1 MPLTAKGEEILSS
14 MKATYGTE
22 KKAEEVFYASR
33 NKGTITGVDAANDQK
48 SPRRL
53 TYYATKL
60 PDKETWFQTPE
71 GYRIYK
77 NVPIARTG
85 SQNYLGYEIK
95 KNPGYKPEWNVGD
108 DEVITVYRPESE
120 VLAPEALA
128 SFEGKSVLDEH
139 PPDPQ
144 VLIDAVDEYDGI
156 SRGHVMNV
164 RTGER
169 LADGEIG
176 PIADLWV
183 KHPDLNLKIENG
195 LRDVSCGYTFMLAK
209 DEHGKFIMTE
219 IRGNH
224 VAVVPTGRAGR
235 LYGIGDSALESR
247 NRRTIMAKSNFF
259 QRIQAHGLKAWAAEA
274 KPDELMDGLAE
285 LSAVKDKDEVAEKA
299 TEEEKAERDKKA
311 KKDCE
316 DGTKDADFAG
326 LKRLIDE
333 WLEEEEGESEH
344 KGAAD
349 RFRGF
354 IKKKGGKDAVEYGED
369 EMTDA
374 DKLEEEE
381 KKDDKKEKKEAAED
395 ADALI
400 LPADEHS
407 KSEFSTGDAAK
418 HLLTLKPVIAACKS
432 KGAKDAY
439 NALCKGVRQV
449 KSGIKDGATDPFALL
464 TRISSA
470 DGAADNEA
478 EIPMFQ
484 FFNGKSHA
492 DGLKAYNDYVDRRA
506 ARARK

>member
-1 MPLTAKGEEILSS
+1 LCYILF
-14 MKATYGTE
+14 MA
-22 KKAEEVFYASR
+22 
-33 NKGTITGVDAANDQK
+33 
-48 SPRRL
+48 RL

-71 GYRIYK
+71 GYRIYR

-85 SQNYLGYEIK
+85 SQNYLGREIK
-95 KNPGYKPEWNVGD
+95 KNPGYKQEWNVGD
-108 DEVITVYRPESE
+108 EDLVTVYRPESE

-128 SFEGKSVLDEH
+128 SFEGKSVLDAH

-144 VLIDAVDEYDGI
+144 VLIDAVDEYDGV
-156 SRGHVMNV
+156 SQGHVMNV
-164 RTGER
+164 RSGER
-169 LADGEIG
+169 MADGEIG

-183 KHPDLNLKIENG
+183 KHPELNLKIENG

-247 NRRTIMAKSNFF
+247 NRRTSMAKSNFF

-299 TEEEKAERDKKA
+299 AEKEKAERDKKA
-311 KKDCE
+311 KDCAVGDEDEEETEEEKKERLAKRKEAKDKK
-316 DGTKDADFAG
+316 TAKDAA
-326 LKRLIDE
+326 
-333 WLEEEEGESEH
+333 
-344 KGAAD
+344 
-349 RFRGF
+349 
-354 IKKKGGKDAVEYGED
+354 EYGED

-381 KKDDKKEKKEAAED
+381 KKDKKEEKKEAAED

-418 HLLTLKPVIAACKS
+418 HLLALKPVIAACKS

-492 DGLKAYNDYVDRRA
+492 DGLKAYNEYVDRRA

>member
-1 MPLTAKGEEILSS
+1 MA
-14 MKATYGTE
+14 
-22 KKAEEVFYASR
+22 
-33 NKGTITGVDAANDQK
+33 
-48 SPRRL
+48 RL

-71 GYRIYK
+71 GYRIYR

-85 SQNYLGYEIK
+85 SQNYLGREIK
-95 KNPGYKPEWNVGD
+95 KNPGYREEWNVGD
-108 DEVITVYRPESE
+108 DEVVTVYRPESE
-120 VLAPEALA
+120 VLSPEALA

-164 RTGER
+164 RAGER
-169 LADGEIG
+169 MADGEIG

-183 KHPDLNLKIENG
+183 KHPDLNLKVENG

-224 VAVVPTGRAGR
+224 VAMVPTGRAGR

-247 NRRTIMAKSNFF
+247 NRSNSMAKPNFF

-274 KPDELMDGLAE
+274 KTDELMDGMAE

-299 TEEEKAERDKKA
+299 AEKEKAEREDKAERDKKA
-311 KKDCE
+311 KKDCSGS
-316 DGTKDADFAG
+316 DDADFKD
-326 LKRLIDE
+326 LRRLIDE

-374 DKLEEEE
+374 DKLEEDE
-381 KKDDKKEKKEAAED
+381 KKDKKEEKKEAAED

-478 EIPMFQ
+478 DVPMFQ

-492 DGLKAYNDYVDRRA
+492 DGLKAYNEYVDRRA

>member
-1 MPLTAKGEEILSS
+1 MA
-14 MKATYGTE
+14 
-22 KKAEEVFYASR
+22 
-33 NKGTITGVDAANDQK
+33 
-48 SPRRL
+48 RL

-71 GYRIYK
+71 GYRIYR

-85 SQNYLGYEIK
+85 SQNYLGREIK
-95 KNPGYKPEWNVGD
+95 KNPGYREEWNVGD
-108 DEVITVYRPESE
+108 DEVVTVYRPESE
-120 VLAPEALA
+120 VLSPEALA

-164 RTGER
+164 RAGER
-169 LADGEIG
+169 MADGEIG

-183 KHPDLNLKIENG
+183 KHPDLNLKVENG

-224 VAVVPTGRAGR
+224 VAMVPTGRAGR

-247 NRRTIMAKSNFF
+247 NRRTIMPNRLLIALGL
-259 QRIQAHGLKAWAAEA
+259 QAALKDA
-274 KPDELMDGLAE
+274 KPDEA
-285 LSAVKDKDEVAEKA
+285 SAIVDAAFKEAKGGKDEVESKAEAEREEKERKA
-299 TEEEKAERDKKA
+299 KDCAANDDEAETEEEKKERLAKRKEAKDKKA
-311 KKDCE
+311 K
-316 DGTKDADFAG
+316 DAA
-326 LKRLIDE
+326 
-333 WLEEEEGESEH
+333 
-344 KGAAD
+344 
-349 RFRGF
+349 
-354 IKKKGGKDAVEYGED
+354 EYGED

-374 DKLEEEE
+374 DKLEEDE
-381 KKDDKKEKKEAAED
+381 KKDKKDEKKEAAED

-492 DGLKAYNDYVDRRA
+492 DGLKAYNEYLDRRA

>member
-1 MPLTAKGEEILSS
+1 

-22 KKAEEVFYASR
+22 KKAERVFYASR

-95 KNPGYKPEWNVGD
+95 KNPGYREEWGIGD
-108 DEVITVYRPESE
+108 DEIVTVYRPESE

-144 VLIDAVDEYDGI
+144 ILIDAVDEYDSV
-156 SRGHVMNV
+156 SRGHAQNV
-164 RTGER
+164 HAGER
-169 LADGEIG
+169 MPDGEIG
-176 PIADLWV
+176 PVADLWV

-195 LRDVSCGYTFMLAK
+195 LRDVSCGYTFTLAK
-209 DEHGKFIMTE
+209 DEYGKFIMTE

-247 NRRTIMAKSNFF
+247 DRSNSMSKPTFI
-259 QRIQAHGLKAWAAEA
+259 QRIQALGFSAWAKEA
-274 KPDELMDGLAE
+274 KEEDLVDGLAE
-285 LSAVKDKDEVAEKA
+285 LSAVKDEDEVEKKAAEK
-299 TEEEKAERDKKA
+299 EKAERDKKG

-316 DGTKDADFAG
+316 DGTKDTDFKG
-326 LKRLIDE
+326 LRRLVDE
-333 WLEEEEGESEH
+333 WLEEEANESEH

-354 IKKKGGKDAVEYGED
+354 IKKKGGKDAEEFGED

-381 KKDDKKEKKEAAED
+381 RKDKKEEKKEAGKAGED

-407 KSEFSTGDAAK
+407 RSEFSTGDAAK
-418 HLLTLKPVIAACKS
+418 HLLALKTVIASCKNQ
-432 KGAKDAY
+432 GAKDAY

-449 KSGIKDGATDPFALL
+449 RSGIKDGANDPFVLL
-464 TRISSA
+464 TRITSA
-470 DGAADNEA
+470 DGAADNEP
-478 EIPMFQ
+478 EIAMFQ

-492 DGLKAYNDYVDRRA
+492 DGLKAYNEYLDRRA

>member
-1 MPLTAKGEEILSS
+1 MA
-14 MKATYGTE
+14 
-22 KKAEEVFYASR
+22 
-33 NKGTITGVDAANDQK
+33 
-48 SPRRL
+48 RRL
-53 TYYATKL
+53 SYYATKL

-71 GYRIYK
+71 GYRIYR

-95 KNPGYKPEWNVGD
+95 KNPGYKDEWNVGD
-108 DEVITVYRPESE
+108 DEIVTVYRPESE
-120 VLAPEALA
+120 VLSPEALA

-144 VLIDAVDEYDGI
+144 VLINAVDEYDAI
-156 SRGHVMNV
+156 SRGHIANV
-164 RTGER
+164 RAGER
-169 LADGEIG
+169 MPDGEVG

-224 VAVVPTGRAGR
+224 VAVVPAGRAGR

-247 NRRTIMAKSNFF
+247 NRSNSMAKPTLIE
-259 QRIQAHGLKAWAAEA
+259 RIQALGFKSWAAEA
-274 KPDELMDGLAE
+274 KPDELLDGIAE
-285 LSAVKDKDEVAEKA
+285 LSAVKDKDEVAEKVA
-299 TEEEKAERDKKA
+299 EEEKAERDKKA
-311 KKDCE
+311 KKDCSGE
-316 DGTKDADFAG
+316 KDADFKD
-326 LKRLIDE
+326 LRRLIDE
-333 WLEEEEGESEH
+333 WLEEEEGEAEH

-349 RFRGF
+349 RFKGF
-354 IKKKGGKDAVEYGED
+354 LKKKGGKDAVEYGED
-369 EMTDA
+369 EMNDA

-381 KKDDKKEKKEAAED
+381 KKDKKEEKKEAGKAGED

-407 KSEFSTGDAAK
+407 RSEFSTGDAAK
-418 HLLTLKPVIAACKS
+418 HLLTLKPIIASCKD

-449 KSGIKDGATDPFALL
+449 KSGIKDGSADPFTLL
-464 TRISSA
+464 TRITSA
-470 DGAADNEA
+470 DGATDSEA

-492 DGLKAYNDYVDRRA
+492 DGLKAYNEYLDRRA

>member
-1 MPLTAKGEEILSS
+1 MA
-14 MKATYGTE
+14 
-22 KKAEEVFYASR
+22 
-33 NKGTITGVDAANDQK
+33 
-48 SPRRL
+48 RL

-71 GYRIYK
+71 GYRIYR

-85 SQNYLGYEIK
+85 SQNYLGREIK
-95 KNPGYKPEWNVGD
+95 KNPGYREEWNVGD
-108 DEVITVYRPESE
+108 DEVVTVYRPESE

-164 RTGER
+164 RAGER
-169 LADGEIG
+169 MADGEIG

-219 IRGNH
+219 IKGNH

-247 NRRTIMAKSNFF
+247 NRRTSMAKSNFF

-299 TEEEKAERDKKA
+299 AEKEKAERDKKA
-311 KKDCE
+311 KDCAVGDEDEEETEEEKKERLAKRKEAKDKK
-316 DGTKDADFAG
+316 TAKDAA
-326 LKRLIDE
+326 
-333 WLEEEEGESEH
+333 
-344 KGAAD
+344 
-349 RFRGF
+349 
-354 IKKKGGKDAVEYGED
+354 EYGED

-381 KKDDKKEKKEAAED
+381 KKDKKEEKKEAAED

-418 HLLTLKPVIAACKS
+418 HLLALKPVIAACKS

-478 EIPMFQ
+478 DIPMFQ

-492 DGLKAYNDYVDRRA
+492 DGLKAYNEYVDRRA

>member
-1 MPLTAKGEEILSS
+1 MA
-14 MKATYGTE
+14 
-22 KKAEEVFYASR
+22 
-33 NKGTITGVDAANDQK
+33 
-48 SPRRL
+48 RL

-71 GYRIYK
+71 GYRIYR

-85 SQNYLGYEIK
+85 SQNYLGREIK

-108 DEVITVYRPESE
+108 DDIVTVYRPLEE
-120 VLAPEALA
+120 VTHPAAIA
-128 SFEGKSVLDEH
+128 SFEIKSVLDEH
-139 PPDPQ
+139 PPEPQ

-156 SRGHVMNV
+156 SKGSVCNV
-164 RTGER
+164 RVGDVMP
-169 LADGEIG
+169 DGET
-176 PIADLWV
+176 PLIADLWV
-183 KHPDLNLKIENG
+183 KHPDLNLIIENG
-195 LRDVSCGYTFMLAK
+195 RRDVSCGYTFMLAK
-209 DEHGKFIMTE
+209 DEHDKFIMTE

-247 NRRTIMAKSNFF
+247 NRRTIMPNRLLIALGL
-259 QRIQAHGLKAWAAEA
+259 QAALKDA
-274 KPDELMDGLAE
+274 KPDEA
-285 LSAVKDKDEVAEKA
+285 SAIVDAAFKEAKGGKDEVESKAEAEREEKERKA
-299 TEEEKAERDKKA
+299 KDCAANDDEAETEEEKKERLAKRKEAKDKKA
-311 KKDCE
+311 K
-316 DGTKDADFAG
+316 DAA
-326 LKRLIDE
+326 
-333 WLEEEEGESEH
+333 
-344 KGAAD
+344 
-349 RFRGF
+349 
-354 IKKKGGKDAVEYGED
+354 EYGED

-374 DKLEEEE
+374 DKLEEDE
-381 KKDDKKEKKEAAED
+381 KKDKKEEKKEAAED

-432 KGAKDAY
+432 KGVKDAY

-492 DGLKAYNDYVDRRA
+492 DGLKAYNEYMDRRA

>member
-1 MPLTAKGEEILSS
+1 MA
-14 MKATYGTE
+14 
-22 KKAEEVFYASR
+22 
-33 NKGTITGVDAANDQK
+33 
-48 SPRRL
+48 RRL
-53 TYYATKL
+53 SYYATKL
-60 PDKETWFQTPE
+60 PDKDTWFQTPE
-71 GYRIYK
+71 GYRIYR

-85 SQNYLGYEIK
+85 SQNYLGREIK
-95 KNPGYKPEWNVGD
+95 KNPGYKDEWNVGD
-108 DEVITVYRPESE
+108 DEIVTVYRPESE
-120 VLAPEALA
+120 VLSPEALA

-156 SRGHVMNV
+156 SRGHITNV
-164 RTGER
+164 RVGER
-169 LADGEIG
+169 MPDGEIG

-183 KHPDLNLKIENG
+183 KHPDLNLKVENG

-235 LYGIGDSALESR
+235 LYGIGDSALESKDR
-247 NRRTIMAKSNFF
+247 SNSMAKPNFI
-259 QRIQAHGLKAWAAEA
+259 QRIQALGLKVWASEA
-274 KPDELMDGLAE
+274 KPEEMAEGLAE
-285 LSAVKDKDEVAEKA
+285 LSAVKDEDKVEKEAAEK
-299 TEEEKAERDKKA
+299 EKAERDKQA

-316 DGTKDADFAG
+316 DGTKDTDFKG
-326 LKRLIDE
+326 LRRLVDE
-333 WLEEEEGESEH
+333 WLEEEANESAH

-349 RFRGF
+349 RFKGF
-354 IKKKGGKDAVEYGED
+354 VKKKGGKDAAEYGED
-369 EMTDA
+369 EITDA

-381 KKDDKKEKKEAAED
+381 KKDKKEEKKEAAED

-407 KSEFSTGDAAK
+407 RSEFSTGDAIK
-418 HLLTLKPVIAACKS
+418 HVLALKPVIAACKD
-432 KGAKDAY
+432 KGAKDSYA
-439 NALCKGVRQV
+439 ALCKGLRQV
-449 KSGIKDGATDPFALL
+449 KTGVKDSATDPFALL
-464 TRISSA
+464 TRITSA
-470 DGAADNEA
+470 DGAADQEP

-492 DGLKAYNDYVDRRA
+492 DGLKAWNEYKDRRA

>member
-1 MPLTAKGEEILSS
+1 M
-14 MKATYGTE
+14 
-22 KKAEEVFYASR
+22 
-33 NKGTITGVDAANDQK
+33 
-48 SPRRL
+48 PRRL
-53 TYYATKL
+53 SYYATKL
-60 PDKETWFQTPE
+60 PDKETWFQTDE
-71 GYRIYK
+71 GYRIYR

-108 DEVITVYRPESE
+108 DDVVTVYRPETE
-120 VLAPEALA
+120 VLSPEALA

-144 VLIDAVDEYDGI
+144 VLIDAVDEYEGV
-156 SRGHVMNV
+156 SKGHVHNV
-164 RTGER
+164 RAGER
-169 LADGEIG
+169 MADGEIG

-209 DEHGKFIMTE
+209 DEHDKFIMTE

-247 NRRTIMAKSNFF
+247 DRRTSMAKPTFM
-259 QRIQAHGLKAWAAEA
+259 QRIQALGFSSWAKDA
-274 KPDELMDGLAE
+274 KPEELVEGLAE
-285 LSAVKDKDEVAEKA
+285 LSAVKDEDEVAKKA
-299 TEEEKAERDKKA
+299 AEEEKAERDKKA

-316 DGTKDADFAG
+316 DGGKDADFVG

-349 RFRGF
+349 RFKGF
-354 IKKKGGKDAVEYGED
+354 IKKKGGKDAAEYGED

-381 KKDDKKEKKEAAED
+381 KKDKKEEKKEAAED

-449 KSGIKDGATDPFALL
+449 RSGIKDGANDPFALL
-464 TRISSA
+464 TRIVSA
-470 DGAADNEA
+470 DGANDNEP

-492 DGLKAYNDYVDRRA
+492 DGLAAWNEYQEKRA
-506 ARARK
+506 ARARR